1 MEMSRWML
9 SMMNMVG
16 QDGVLSSVQSMSDP
30 IILVKKQFG
39 EILNLQF
46 MMGLLDPWRL
56 LMVGSRP
63 KLVMRAILLTQSL
76 SYMVLVSNSPQ

>member
-9 SMMNMVG
+9 SMMDMVG
-16 QDGVLSSVQSMSDP
+16 QDGVLSSVHSMSDP
-30 IILVKKQFG
+30 IILVKKQYR

-63 KLVMRAILLTQSL
+63 KLVMRTILPTHNLT
-76 SYMVLVSNSPQ
+76 